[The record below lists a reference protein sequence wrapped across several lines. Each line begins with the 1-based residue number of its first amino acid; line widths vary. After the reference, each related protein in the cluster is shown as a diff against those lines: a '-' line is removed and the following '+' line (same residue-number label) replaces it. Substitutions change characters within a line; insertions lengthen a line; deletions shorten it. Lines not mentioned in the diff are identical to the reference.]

1 MRLPASPPDHQDVGA
16 ADPFSIEAA
25 RELDIR
31 SQPSRILWA
40 VLFGGIGLAD
50 LPWPLIAI
58 WITAVMAWEVGSGP
72 LLDRIVDTLKGEAG
86 IWAYAVCNAIGSSLF
101 YGLALLGLAHGSPIG
116 VVIGATWLAGSF
128 FYHFVYYG
136 QNRRL
141 LWSCNGP
148 GVLVA
153 VLGPILG
160 HGLTVTGTAISAM
173 LLSSLVAAWI
183 YAKDYQV
190 LSRRLA
196 DRQLSLVDVKGKL
209 AIAVESSGDGL
220 FEADLIAQHGKV
232 SPAWAAMLGY
242 AADDI
247 TFADLFNLVHPDDR
261 PAVREEYAAHFRDE
275 TSHTTSEQ
283 RMRCK
288 DGSYKWVLA
297 RARLVSRAPD
307 GRPWRLIGTTIDV
320 TARKALEHQL
330 EAARDTAEAANAA
343 KSVFMANMSHEI
355 RTPLNGVIGIAG
367 ALARTPLTGPQR
379 EMVGLVQSSAQILER
394 LLSDVLDQS
403 KLAAGVFE
411 LQCGPF
417 DLRQAVEAAA
427 ELMRVRAEDKGL
439 GFHIAY
445 ADTADGVFEGDAVR
459 LRQIISNLASNAI
472 KFTEAGEVR
481 IDVDVTAPDEEEG
494 PTATTIAVADTGIG
508 FDAQTGERLFG
519 RFVQADS
526 SIARRFGGSGL
537 GLAIS
542 RALAERMDG
551 TLSATST
558 PGVGSVFALRI
569 ALRRTMSLADY
580 RQRGA
585 GTIAPPT
592 ETEAGLEG
600 LRVLLAEDHPT
611 NQRVVELL
619 LGPLGVHLTIVGDGQ
634 DAIDAFAADHFD
646 LILMDMQ
653 MPVVDGL
660 SATREIRRRERE
672 KGLARTPIAMLTA
685 NAMPSHR
692 AMAAEAGASHHIAKP
707 ITPESLIGGIVAAL
721 AADTPAPSEA
731 AA

>member
-1 MRLPASPPDHQDVGA
+1 MSQDLGA

-31 SQPSRILWA
+31 SQPGRILWA
-40 VLFGGIGLAD
+40 VLFGGIGLTD
-50 LPWPLIAI
+50 LPWPLIAV
-58 WITAVMAWEVGSGP
+58 WITVVMAWEVGSGP
-72 LLDRIVDTLKGEAG
+72 VLDKIVDTLKGEAG

-128 FYHFVYYG
+128 FNHFVYYA

-160 HGLTVTGTAISAM
+160 HGVTLTGAAISAA
-173 LLSSLVAAWI
+173 LLSSLVAAWL
-183 YAKDYQV
+183 YAKDYRV

-196 DRQLSLVDVKGKL
+196 DGQLSLVDVKGKL

-242 AADDI
+242 AAEDI
-247 TFADLFNLVHPDDR
+247 KFGDLFNLVHPDDR
-261 PAVREEYAAHFRDE
+261 PAVREEYAAHFRGE
-275 TSHTTSEQ
+275 TPHTTSEQ

-288 DGSYKWVLA
+288 DGSYKWILA
-297 RARLVSRAPD
+297 RARLVSRTPD
-307 GRPWRLIGTTIDV
+307 GAPWRLIGTTIDV

-343 KSVFMANMSHEI
+343 KSVFVANMSHEI

-367 ALARTPLTGPQR
+367 ALARTPLTGAQR

-417 DLRQAVEAAA
+417 DLRRAVEAGA

-445 ADTADGVFEGDAVR
+445 AETADGVFEGDAVR

-481 IDVDVTAPDEEEG
+481 IDVDVAAPDEEDG
-494 PTATTIAVADTGIG
+494 PTTITIAVADSGIG

-519 RFVQADS
+519 RFVQGDDS
-526 SIARRFGGSGL
+526 ISRRFGGSGL

-558 PGVGSVFALRI
+558 PGVGSVFTLRI

-580 RQRGA
+580 RQGGA
-585 GTIAPPT
+585 ETIGQPT

-619 LGPLGVHLTIVGDGQ
+619 LAPLGVHLTIVGDGQ
-634 DAIDAFAADHFD
+634 EAIDAFATEHFD

-672 KGLARTPIAMLTA
+672 NGLPRTPIAMLTA

-721 AADTPAPSEA
+721 EADRPTSSEA